1 MSGYK
6 LKYTTPYYAEV
17 LATLRKVAAG
27 KGMVGQGELA
37 QMMGRKVT
45 KSFRRALTQA
55 ELDGYVT
62 KAAFYTEKG
71 GRAVGYEVHL
81 ELVQLRLPFESGY
94 PF

>member
-6 LKYTTPYYAEV
+6 LKHTTPYYAEV
-17 LATLRKVAAG
+17 VSKLREIAAG

-37 QMMGRKVT
+37 LMLNRKVT
-45 KSFRRALTQA
+45 KSFRRAMTQA

-62 KAAFYTEKG
+62 KAYYYTERG
-71 GRAVGYEVHL
+71 GRAVGYEVHTN
-81 ELVQLRLPFESGY
+81 LVQLRLPFESEY